1 MEDIILKILQELCPY
16 EDITAD
22 TELLEEG
29 LLDSMGI
36 MLLIERLEKEL
47 SVSIPLEALEPEDF
61 SDIYTI
67 AEMIE
72 RVAKR

>member
-16 EDITAD
+16 EEITAD

-47 SVSIPLEALEPEDF
+47 SVSIPAEELEPEDF
-61 SDIYTI
+61 SDTPAI

>member
-47 SVSIPLEALEPEDF
+47 SVSIPPEALEPEDF
-61 SDIYTI
+61 ADVSAI

-72 RVAKR
+72 RVAER

>member
-22 TELLEEG
+22 TELLEDG
-29 LLDSMGI
+29 MLDSMGI

-61 SDIYTI
+61 SDISTI

>member
-29 LLDSMGI
+29 MLDSMGI

-61 SDIYTI
+61 SDISTI

>member
-61 SDIYTI
+61 SDVSTI